1 MLPPRSARH
10 TAVFGLALALFCA
23 AAPVGLRAQDSAKA
37 PASTQP
43 RVSLPAG
50 TRVTRPAVTVPAVTR
65 PPANIQG
72 GDAQQQLVTVP
83 NLDGRTV
90 DEARRLLA
98 AAGLEL
104 GRVAEGS
111 GSGTAGT
118 VMQQQPR
125 AGSVVAPR
133 SDVRLW
139 LVPAQVATR
148 PQEPSV
154 LARPPVTRPQ
164 EPARATV
171 PRLVGRT
178 VDDARGMIA
187 QANLEVEAVAEL
199 AGNGP
204 PGTVLRQSPQAG
216 TAVAPKSGVRLWIVP
231 ARVAQQPRDPAGAPV
246 VRVPSLVGSTVE
258 DARETLSGAGLQVA
272 GLADGP
278 AGSGVPGTVARQEPA
293 AGSAVLPNSG
303 VRLWLVPA
311 RRAVV
316 PAIMGLPLD
325 RARAMLRESGL
336 RPGEVA
342 GTGRVIGHTYE
353 AGASV
358 PVGSVVNISLGVPPA
373 GGVGQVAT
381 RPDPPAEETPIP
393 PVQRPTP
400 PVQRPTPQEPVVQ
413 PPSGPATQPAVTLD
427 SLAVPDVRRLALG
440 DARAALEAA
449 GLAAAF
455 DTSLADSATWTVSTQ
470 QPGPGARLASGGV
483 VALLLDPPAATV
495 AGTTA
500 PVPTVP
506 AGGSGFQPS
515 STPPATESWV
525 RRNTTWLLV
534 AAALLLIAAAAA
546 GARRMRVR
554 RHVPPVAGVN
564 ARLRMDSPARVAVDG
579 MPFGPGALRLR
590 VKPGRSAVR
599 VAAAGPLFVSKEVP
613 VD

>member
-1 MLPPRSARH
+1 MLPSSFPRR
-10 TAVFGLALALFCA
+10 TAIIGLALFCA
-23 AAPVGLRAQDSAKA
+23 AAPAALRAQDSAKA
-37 PASTQP
+37 VSTQP

-50 TRVTRPAVTVPAVTR
+50 TRVTRPAVTVPTVVR

-72 GDAQQQLVTVP
+72 GDQQQLVTVP
-83 NLDGRTV
+83 NLAGRSV

-139 LVPAQVATR
+139 LVPAQVAAG
-148 PQEPSV
+148 PQEPSA

-164 EPARATV
+164 AAARATV

-187 QANLEVEAVAEL
+187 QANLEVEAVAEV

-204 PGTVLRQSPQAG
+204 LGTVVRQLPQAG
-216 TAVAPKSGVRLWIVP
+216 TAVAPKSGVRLWVVP

-278 AGSGVPGTVARQEPA
+278 AGRGVPGTVARQEPA

-353 AGASV
+353 AGTSV
-358 PVGSVVNISLGVPPA
+358 PAGSVVNISLGVPPA

-381 RPDPPAEETPIP
+381 RPDPPADETPTP
-393 PVQRPTP
+393 PAQRPTP
-400 PVQRPTPQEPVVQ
+400 PVQRPTPQDPVV
-413 PPSGPATQPAVTLD
+413 PAPSGPAAQPSVTVD

-440 DARAALEAA
+440 DARAALQAA

-455 DTSLADSATWTVSTQ
+455 DASLVDSATWTVSTQ
-470 QPGPGARLASGGV
+470 QPGPGARVASGGV

-506 AGGSGFQPS
+506 EGGSGFQPS
-515 STPPATESWV
+515 PATPPATESWV
-525 RRNTTWLLV
+525 RRNTTLLLI
-534 AAALLLIAAAAA
+534 AAVLLLIAAAAA

-554 RHVPPVAGVN
+554 RQVLPIAGVS
-564 ARLRMDSPARVAVDG
+564 ARLRMDAPARVAVDG